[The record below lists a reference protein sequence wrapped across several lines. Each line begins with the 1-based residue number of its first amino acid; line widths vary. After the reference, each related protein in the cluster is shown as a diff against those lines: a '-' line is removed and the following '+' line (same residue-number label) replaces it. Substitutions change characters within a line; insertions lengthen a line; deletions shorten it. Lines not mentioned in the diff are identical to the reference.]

1 MRRRKYHIRLGKLL
15 AFILVI
21 IALCGALVYAAAS
34 IYRYVSMKSDT
45 GTAETASAPDYYL
58 LVGINNDPV
67 PSAETVIVCSV
78 DRKTKHLDLI
88 SVPASTSSGLGIDAK
103 NQITV
108 GEAYRKGGV
117 IEAKSCI
124 ENLMHIRINHFIIFN
139 EKTFNEAMN
148 HFGNINLYV
157 EQEMM
162 HNKGDGTADF
172 HLYTGYQTLDANGA
186 MAYVR
191 YMDPEQDEIARIQR
205 QQRFMKTCLLQ
216 MQQHYAVTN
225 WEMVRHYWAPY
236 YSNVTY
242 KEAASLA
249 YDITGFPAENIQ
261 FAILPGEMANKDK
274 NTKVWVVNPIE
285 MQKTIA
291 STMS

>member
-1 MRRRKYHIRLGKLL
+1 
-15 AFILVI
+15 
-21 IALCGALVYAAAS
+21 
-34 IYRYVSMKSDT
+34 MKSDT

-139 EKTFNEAMN
+139 EKTFNEARN
-148 HFGNINLYV
+148 R
-157 EQEMM
+157 
-162 HNKGDGTADF
+162 K
-172 HLYTGYQTLDANGA
+172 
-186 MAYVR
+186 
-191 YMDPEQDEIARIQR
+191 
-205 QQRFMKTCLLQ
+205 
-216 MQQHYAVTN
+216 
-225 WEMVRHYWAPY
+225 
-236 YSNVTY
+236 
-242 KEAASLA
+242 
-249 YDITGFPAENIQ
+249 
-261 FAILPGEMANKDK
+261 
-274 NTKVWVVNPIE
+274 
-285 MQKTIA
+285 
-291 STMS
+291 

>member
-34 IYRYVSMKSDT
+34 IYRYVSMRFDT
-45 GTAETASAPDYYL
+45 GTTETASAPDYYL

-117 IEAKSCI
+117 IEAKSCN
-124 ENLMHIRINHFIIFN
+124 ENLMHIRTISSFSM
-139 EKTFNEAMN
+139 K
-148 HFGNINLYV
+148 
-157 EQEMM
+157 
-162 HNKGDGTADF
+162 K
-172 HLYTGYQTLDANGA
+172 HLMRL
-186 MAYVR
+186 
-191 YMDPEQDEIARIQR
+191 
-205 QQRFMKTCLLQ
+205 
-216 MQQHYAVTN
+216 
-225 WEMVRHYWAPY
+225 
-236 YSNVTY
+236 
-242 KEAASLA
+242 
-249 YDITGFPAENIQ
+249 
-261 FAILPGEMANKDK
+261 
-274 NTKVWVVNPIE
+274 
-285 MQKTIA
+285 
-291 STMS
+291 